1 MSGVRRSTSH
11 GSTLLTAPSRGLS
24 LVTSVTGGPVPLMS
38 RAARGWLRLRPRPK
52 RAFSLR
58 RALSEGRAGLGPRH
72 CLLYGD
78 NISPQSPS
86 VKGEKRG
93 RCPHPPPRLPRLPPG
108 RLLLYCN
115 LHIVHNTVMNWPQLP
130 VMINMD
136 SGKSQKPKSSQTK
149 PIPLQHLCK
158 TQHTHPKSPGRKAGA
173 FWFRLWRSAFLA
185 FER

>member
-86 VKGEKRG
+86 VKGEKR
-93 RCPHPPPRLPRLPPG
+93 PPAVKGYLRRTGLVPVGILRLPPAPDRTVG
-108 RLLLYCN
+108 ADA
-115 LHIVHNTVMNWPQLP
+115 HIRPAFPMRIHRKQVRNRISPHAGGCGHPPLP
-130 VMINMD
+130 VLCVPQQINS
-136 SGKSQKPKSSQTK
+136 SGRCS
-149 PIPLQHLCK
+149 
-158 TQHTHPKSPGRKAGA
+158 GA
-173 FWFRLWRSAFLA
+173 QNPC
-185 FER
+185 